1 MKPVIFILSALI
13 LFSAYQQA
21 PKSSG
26 IDLSYM
32 DKKVRP
38 QDDLYRFMNGT
49 WLKEFEIPAD
59 KSNYGSFSKLADE
72 AQKNLRAIIEEAA
85 NARDKQPGTERQK
98 VGDLYLSF
106 MDSTRIEEL
115 GMEPIK
121 PELERIAAVKNR
133 KELAEL
139 MGYLSMVGV
148 QQPFGIWI
156 GQDQKNSTQY
166 IAYLWQSGLSLPD
179 KDYYFNEGDRFKA
192 IREAYLKHLEK
203 MFTLAGIDDAAQK
216 AQTVY
221 NIEKE
226 IAEKHWTRTQNRDR
240 EKTYNKYGK
249 NQLLKLV
256 SHFDWDRYLAT
267 SEIQNLEEL
276 IVGQPDYMQA
286 FDKIYNGHSVDD
298 WKTYY
303 TYKLIRSAAP
313 YLSKKFVDESFAFY
327 SATLRGI
334 KENRPRWKRGVSLT
348 EGALGEVIGKIYVS
362 RYFKPEAKQRM
373 KELVENLKES
383 FRQRLE
389 ELDWM
394 SPATKEKAKEK
405 LAKFGTKIGYPDK
418 WKDYSALEIKA
429 DDLIGN
435 IRRSNMVEHRREV
448 AKLGKPVDRDEW
460 HMYPQ
465 TVNAYYNPSMN
476 EIVFPAAILQPPFF
490 NMDADD
496 AVNYG
501 GIGAVIGHELTHGF
515 DDQGRK
521 SDGDGNLTD
530 WWSEEDAK
538 EFEKR
543 AEMMVEEYNKFSPI
557 EGMHVNGKMTLG
569 ENIADLGGLTIAY
582 HAYQN
587 SLKGKEAP
595 VLDGFTGDQRFFLG
609 WAQVWARKY
618 RPDELRRRLKT
629 DPHSPSQ
636 YRCNGIVTNMPEFY
650 KTYDVKEGDKLFTP
664 EDQRVRIW

>member
-1 MKPVIFILSALI
+1 MKFIVFLLSVLM
-13 LFSAYQQA
+13 LFSFFQRTE
-21 PKSSG
+21 KSG
-26 IDLSYM
+26 LDLTHM

-49 WLKEFEIPAD
+49 WLKEFEIPAE
-59 KSNYGSFSKLADE
+59 KSNYGSFTKLYDE
-72 AQKNLRAIIEEAA
+72 AQKHLKTIIEEAA
-85 NARDKQPGTERQK
+85 NAGNRQPGSEQQK
-98 VGDLYLSF
+98 VGDLYRSF
-106 MDSTRIEEL
+106 MDSARVEEL
-115 GMEPIK
+115 GMKPIEADLK
-121 PELERIAAVKNR
+121 RIAAVNDK

-139 MGYLSMVGV
+139 MGYLSMIGV

-166 IAYLWQSGLSLPD
+166 ISYIWQSGLSLPD
-179 KDYYFNEGDRFKA
+179 KDYYFNESDRFKA
-192 IREAYLKHLEK
+192 IREAYRNHLEK
-203 MFTLAGIDDAAQK
+203 MFALAGMDDAA
-216 AQTVY
+216 ARAATVY
-221 NIEKE
+221 RIEE
-226 IAEKHWTRTQNRDR
+226 DIAQHHWTRTQNRDR
-240 EKTYNKYGK
+240 EKTYNKY
-249 NQLLKLV
+249 NTTQLRKLV
-256 SHFDWDRYLAT
+256 SHFDWDSYWAAA
-267 SEIQNLEEL
+267 EMDNIDEL

-286 FDKIYNGHSVDD
+286 FDDLYRKYDLND

-303 TYKLIRSAAP
+303 SFKLISSMAP
-313 YLSKKFVDESFAFY
+313 YLSSDFVNENFAFF
-327 SATLRGI
+327 SGTLSGVR
-334 KENRPRWKRGVSLT
+334 KNRPRWKRGVSLT

-362 RYFKPEAKQRM
+362 RYFRPEAKQRM
-373 KELVENLKES
+373 KQLVENLKES
-383 FRQRLE
+383 FRQRLDHLE
-389 ELDWM
+389 WM
-394 SPATKEKAKEK
+394 SPATKAKAKEK

-418 WKDYSALEIKA
+418 WKDYSALEIRS

-435 IRRSNMVEHRREV
+435 IRRSNIVEHRREV

-490 NMDADD
+490 NMEADD

-530 WWSEEDAK
+530 WWTEEDAR

-543 AEMMVEEYNKFSPI
+543 AHMMVEEYNKFSPI
-557 EGMHVNGKMTLG
+557 EGMHVNGEMTLG

-582 HAYQN
+582 YAYQN
-587 SLKGKEAP
+587 SLKGKPAP
-595 VLDGFTGDQRFFLG
+595 VIDGFTGEQRFFLG

-618 RPDELRRRLKT
+618 RDDELRRRLKT
-629 DPHSPSQ
+629 DPHSPSE
-636 YRCNGIVTNMPEFY
+636 YRCDGIVTNMPEFY
-650 KTYDVKEGDKLFTP
+650 KAYDVKEGDKLFTP
-664 EDQRVRIW
+664 ENQRVRIW

>member
-13 LFSAYQQA
+13 LFSACQQA

-26 IDLSYM
+26 IDLSHM

-106 MDSTRIEEL
+106 MDSARIEEL

-192 IREAYLKHLEK
+192 IREAYVKHLET

-249 NQLLKLV
+249 EQLLKLV

-327 SATLRGI
+327 SGTLRGI

-389 ELDWM
+389 ALDWM

-465 TVNAYYNPSMN
+465 TVNAYYSPSMN

-530 WWSEEDAK
+530 WWSEEDAN